1 MGISVRN
8 SVLLVFCLIVCVS
21 TATAQTVGNINGR
34 VTDNSDAV
42 VPGVA
47 ITLSSPAIQGQQT
60 TITDEAG
67 NYRFIL
73 LPPGVYTVKF
83 DLPGFRTLV
92 REEIIVSVGK
102 TTTIN
107 AALAVATTSETVTVT
122 GESPVV
128 DVTAATV
135 GVNFDKAALNSVLGD
150 RDQWAVLATT
160 PGIRMNGVDVGGS
173 HMGQSIGYNAYGI
186 SSSNQNWQ
194 TVDGVLVTCFYN
206 DFGAVAEMQVSAA
219 ANSAET
225 MTPGASVNQVLKTG
239 GNTCTVRFIS
249 TTKTTP
255 CRARISRRPCRIR
268 ESLSATRSTDIT
280 ITTSTRA
287 ARSRR
292 TSCGGSPHTGTI
304 IQGFAH
310 RYCRTTALRAAFT
323 ICTLTM
329 PS

>member
-1 MGISVRN
+1 MRFSIKIS
-8 SVLLVFCLIVCVS
+8 LLLALSLIVCIS

-42 VPGVA
+42 VPGVS
-47 ITLSSPAIQGQQT
+47 ITLTSPAIQGQQT

-83 DLPGFRTLV
+83 DLPGFKTLV

-128 DVTAATV
+128 DVTQATV
-135 GVNFDKAALNSVLGD
+135 GVNFDKAALNSVLGS

-173 HMGQSIGYNAYGI
+173 HMGQSIGYNAYGM
-186 SSSNQNWQ
+186 SSQSWQ
-194 TVDGVLVTCFYN
+194 TIDGVMVTCFYN
-206 DFGAVAEMQVSAA
+206 DYGAVAEMQVSAA
-219 ANSAET
+219 ANSAEM
-225 MTPGASVNQVLKTG
+225 MTPGASLSQVLKTG
-239 GNTCTVRFIS
+239 GNTLHGEVYLDYENNSMQS
-249 TTKTTP
+249 TNLT
-255 CRARISRRPCRIR
+255 
-268 ESLSATRSTDIT
+268 
-280 ITTSTRA
+280 
-287 ARSRR
+287 
-292 TSCGGSPHTGTI
+292 
-304 IQGFAH
+304 Q
-310 RYCRTTALRAAFT
+310 AL
-323 ICTLTM
+323 
-329 PS
+329 